1 MQINLNKD
9 KIKTIILG
17 DENYPEKLK
26 YIYSKPQKLYVLGDE
41 KLLNEKAIA
50 IIGCREATEYGLKNA
65 YKFGYEL
72 AKKGICVISGFA
84 RGIDTY
90 SHKGAVAAKGK
101 TIAVL
106 GCGLDVVYPPENVE
120 LYKQIIVNG
129 GAIIT
134 EYPLGSKPDKLHFP
148 ARNRIISGL
157 SDGVLVVEAKKRSG
171 TMITVEHALDQGKN
185 VYAIPGNITSNNS
198 YGTNELIKEGA
209 IPVTSIDDFEIW
221 EYMEGEKYVE
231 KSKERSKSKK

>member
-1 MQINLNKD
+1 MQINLKKD

-26 YIYSKPQKLYVLGDE
+26 YIYGNPQRLYVLGNE
-41 KLLNEKAIA
+41 KLLNEKSIA
-50 IIGCREATEYGLKNA
+50 IIGCREATMYGLENA
-65 YKFGYEL
+65 YKFAYEL
-72 AKKGICVISGFA
+72 AKRGICIISGFA

-90 SHKGAVAAKGK
+90 AHKGAVAVKGK

-106 GCGLDVVYPPENVE
+106 GCGLDIVYPSENIE
-120 LYKQIIVNG
+120 LYKQIIVNN

-134 EYPLGSKPDKLHFP
+134 EYPIGIKPEKHHFP
-148 ARNRIISGL
+148 TRNRIISGL

-171 TMITVEHALDQGKN
+171 TMITVEHALEQGKN
-185 VYAIPGNITSNNS
+185 VYAIPGNITSDNS

-209 IPVTSIDDFEIW
+209 IPVTNIEDFEI
-221 EYMEGEKYVE
+221 
-231 KSKERSKSKK
+231 